1 MRKSKTSASGAAAGD
16 GAMPKSAIP
25 NMQRVLPRDANG
37 NVPLGNN
44 QYGGPSSITDV
55 TKTPAMDGLNT
66 QARGQDGD
74 DVIDIVK
81 AKGMGSNFQT
91 RSITATPYPT
101 SHSMKNPNASPARVP
116 LATDRGRR

>member
-16 GAMPKSAIP
+16 GSMPKSAVP
-25 NMQRVLPRDANG
+25 NMQRVIARDANG

-55 TKTPAMDGLNT
+55 TKTPSMNGLNT

-74 DVIDIVK
+74 DVIDVVK
-81 AKGMGSNFQT
+81 AKGVGSDFQT
-91 RSITATPYPT
+91 RSIVAAPCPT
-101 SHSMKNPNASPARVP
+101 TFGQRNRSGEGQKVP
-116 LATDRGRR
+116 LATDRGKR